1 MFVIT
6 KSEWKE
12 SLIEELNSLCSKIS
26 EPFEL
31 TGSDYV
37 DKLEAYVCGISG
49 CERWNNVPMASQG
62 NINTGFEYHGNFGR
76 RIAFIDTGVLFKKGK
91 SGVMFSENGIAIKPV
106 MGKGEMF
113 TDYFALCTS
122 AVVNN
127 GTFLVAENKFN
138 VTSFKGLP
146 VIDATDVMLERLS
159 EIRRILILN
168 SADHNNLFNQ
178 ALTGYSK
185 IIADE
190 ANKNNEFLGA
200 AEYFYKFTDGTT
212 PEIQSLSAAIYAIAL
227 TIDAQFEKA
236 AKIANKSDV
245 QGVKDLI
252 GEKSNDYTLVE
263 CGELYLTAKEK
274 YEKKDYGSALKA
286 ARDSVYRFPAVEN
299 WQLYF
304 DILYDSANESNKF
317 NHTVLESF
325 KSHSVDP
332 SDAKSEVINKEQ
344 ERIAELAQ
352 KYEKYLQ
359 SMGDIVLD
367 KVLAEDLDFFKSN
380 PEMCK
385 NVDKY
390 GMNAVMYA
398 VLFSKYD
405 VYSYLT
411 QKYGVCKQ
419 RNVFGHTIVDI
430 ASMKLAFESCLIH
443 LRLSHDEEFRKECES
458 NRNFLGIIV
467 YPGEEEKRSFR
478 YLSKYFCN
486 YTGDFDPLASD
497 YADFYF
503 SQNVNEDDEFTNSDI
518 AKRFFAELVEDYA
531 KRRNRVT
538 DDILKYLNKEPLEK
552 GEEPD
557 IPLISECENTPEFRK
572 IFSDHRESSISG
584 YIKIKLGEKGEF
596 EKTADYE
603 QRKQRISE
611 EAERDFENNFERH
624 KETCYSI
631 YVSRLKKDSENV
643 ERTNLRIGLASIFLR
658 ATLWEKISL
667 GSYDADNETFKL
679 HMKNDIESEIKIP
692 IEIASD
698 FKALYEK
705 ECVKYRV
712 DGFEILPDEIIEFS
726 CSAYY
731 KNELYPFLIRA

>member
-12 SLIEELNSLCSKIS
+12 SLIEELNSLCNKIS
-26 EPFEL
+26 RPFEL

-37 DKLEAYVCGISG
+37 DKLEAYVCSISG
-49 CERWNNVPMASQG
+49 CERWNNLPMASLN
-62 NINTGFEYHGNFGR
+62 NINTGFEFHGNFGR

-91 SGVMFSENGIAIKPV
+91 SGVLFSENGIAIKPV

-122 AVVNN
+122 AIVNN
-127 GTFLVAENKFN
+127 GTFIVAENKFN

-159 EIRRILILN
+159 EIRKILILN

-190 ANKNNEFLGA
+190 ANNNNEFLGA

-212 PEIQSLSAAIYAIAL
+212 PEIRSLSAAIYAVAL
-227 TIDAQFEKA
+227 TLDTQFEKA
-236 AKIANKSDV
+236 AQIANKSDV
-245 QGVKDLI
+245 QGIKALI
-252 GEKSNDYTLVE
+252 EEKSNDYTLVE

-274 YEKKDYGSALKA
+274 YDKKDYGNALKA
-286 ARDSVYRFPAVEN
+286 ARDSVYRYPAVEN

-304 DILYDSANESNKF
+304 DILYDSANESNKY
-317 NHTVLESF
+317 NHGILESF
-325 KSHSVDP
+325 KSHADNC

-344 ERIAELAQ
+344 ERIEELTQ
-352 KYEKYLQ
+352 KYEKYLENI
-359 SMGDIVLD
+359 GDVILD
-367 KVLAEDLDFFKSN
+367 KVLEEDVDFFRSN

-390 GMNAVMYA
+390 GMTAVMYA

-419 RNVFGHTIVDI
+419 INVFGHTIVDI
-430 ASMKLAFESCLIH
+430 ASMKLAFESGLIH
-443 LRLSHDEEFRKECES
+443 LRLAHDEEFRKECES
-458 NRNFLGIIV
+458 KREFLGIIV
-467 YPGEEEKRSFR
+467 YPEEAEERSFR
-478 YLSKYFCN
+478 YLNKRFCN
-486 YTGDFDPLASD
+486 YTGDCDPLESD
-497 YADFYF
+497 YAGFYF
-503 SQNVNEDDEFTNSDI
+503 SENVNEDDEFTNSDI
-518 AKRFFAELVEDYA
+518 AKRFFVELVEDYA
-531 KRRNRVT
+531 KRKNKVA
-538 DDILKYLNKEPLEK
+538 DDILKYLNKAPLEE
-552 GEEPD
+552 GEEPN
-557 IPLISECENTPEFRK
+557 IPLLSECENTPEFQK
-572 IFSDHRESSISG
+572 IFFDHRESSISG
-584 YIKIKLGEKGEF
+584 YIKLNLGEKGEF

-611 EAERDFENNFERH
+611 EAEKDFENNFERH
-624 KETCYSI
+624 KETSYSI

-643 ERTNLRIGLASIFLR
+643 VKTNLKIGLASIFFR
-658 ATLWEKISL
+658 ATLWERIRL

-679 HMKNDIESEIKIP
+679 STKSGIESEIKIP

-698 FKALYEK
+698 FKLLYE
-705 ECVKYRV
+705 EGGVKYRV
-712 DGFEILPDEIIEFS
+712 DGFKILPGEEIEFS

-731 KNELYPFLIRA
+731 KNELYPFLIRG